1 MNTIANDRP
10 QDQGKTVSSVTFFN
24 DFQVI
29 PQMLMAQQQLMAIRT
44 AQARMALVQQEV
56 RIIVGL
62 QDDKLKS
69 YKYHKRF

>member
-10 QDQGKTVSSVTFFN
+10 QDQGKRVSSVTLFN
-24 DFQVI
+24 DLQVI

-56 RIIVGL
+56 
-62 QDDKLKS
+62 KS
-69 YKYHKRF
+69 VV